1 VQAGWRVAVGE
12 DNITAPGGRLE
23 RKERGSM
30 AMSEAV
36 LEQCTCPGCDR
47 CKPAGGPCSREAV
60 EELNQ
65 RCVPCGAVFQTV
77 GRNYT
82 TRT

>member
-1 VQAGWRVAVGE
+1 
-12 DNITAPGGRLE
+12 
-23 RKERGSM
+23 M
-30 AMSEAV
+30 AMREAV